1 MYSVIPLSSC
11 TVMLYQNRQHSA
23 QGLDVTGATKIFA
36 TREELAHAQAE
47 NAVLR
52 ARLDTLEESMPTGD
66 TMLALHPSQQEIR
79 DDIKALYTAMDGL
92 RTSMEAVSNN
102 THMLMEF
109 HQG

>member
-1 MYSVIPLSSC
+1 
-11 TVMLYQNRQHSA
+11 MLYQNRQHSA

-66 TMLALHPSQQEIR
+66 TMLALHPSQQEKQPAELAKLNKK
-79 DDIKALYTAMDGL
+79 DKNNAALIAVGGDG
-92 RTSMEAVSNN
+92 
-102 THMLMEF
+102 
-109 HQG
+109 QK